1 MRTEPVPPRGARRAP
16 VTFSFDVE
24 PHRPDPDDDT
34 SYPVV
39 TRRVYEWLAERGIRG
54 TIFIVG
60 TTAVANPELVT
71 EARDAGHEV
80 GLHSWDHTPLTELS
94 RERFVDETRRGKDLL
109 EDLLGEPIVGYRA
122 PTFSLVK
129 ETVWVTDVLPELG
142 FTYSSSV
149 LPARSPLHGFPGLP
163 REPFT
168 WPSGL
173 VELPCPIAR
182 FGPVAAPYM
191 GGVYLRVL
199 PWPLVRLTWRLNG
212 GGPVPLTYCHP
223 YDFDTEE
230 PFWVVPGTGRLGSR
244 LLWVGRRTMFDKL
257 ERLFADGAGPPL
269 RELLHTADPVG
280 AHLIPGVPQ

>member
-1 MRTEPVPPRGARRAP
+1 MPTEHDGRPAAVRAP

-24 PHRPDPDDDT
+24 PHRPDPADDT

-54 TIFIVG
+54 TVFVVG
-60 TTAVANPELVT
+60 TTALANPALVT
-71 EARDAGHEV
+71 EAVAAGHEV

-94 RERFVDETRRGKDLL
+94 PERFTDETRRGKALL
-109 EDLLGEPIVGYRA
+109 EDLVGEAIVGYRA
-122 PTFSLVK
+122 PTFSLVRRN
-129 ETVWVTDVLPELG
+129 VWVTDVLAELG

-182 FGPVAAPYM
+182 LGPLAMPFL

-199 PWPLVRLTWRLNG
+199 PWPLVSLTWRVNG
-212 GGPVPLTYCHP
+212 GGPAPLTYCHP
-223 YDFDTEE
+223 YDFDTDE

-244 LLWVGRRTMFDKL
+244 LLWIGRGRMFAKL
-257 ERLFADGAGPPL
+257 ERLFAHGAGPPL

-280 AHLIPGVPQ
+280 AHAIPGVPS